1 MVHYIFYSTLLRC
14 CTWRAALTPPHESHR
29 TRVCALSLYTH
40 VYLEKEMSSATAQ
53 KRAAFSILRFL
64 NESLQNGTIKAD
76 DAEGIEVAS
85 ESLTPVQAAGEPD

>member
-1 MVHYIFYSTLLRC
+1 
-14 CTWRAALTPPHESHR
+14 
-29 TRVCALSLYTH
+29 
-40 VYLEKEMSSATAQ
+40 MSSATAQ

-85 ESLTPVQAAGEPD
+85 ESLSRRLELCWGDGTDVFRDVKASASPRRLESTPTRSRTSERTPSKSRSTNSCRR

>member
-1 MVHYIFYSTLLRC
+1 M
-14 CTWRAALTPPHESHR
+14 AALTPPHESHR
-29 TRVCALSLYTH
+29 TRVCALSLYTRDRH
-40 VYLEKEMSSATAQ
+40 IDKMSSATAQ

-85 ESLTPVQAAGEPD
+85 EFSLSRRFKLLESCD

>member
-1 MVHYIFYSTLLRC
+1 
-14 CTWRAALTPPHESHR
+14 
-29 TRVCALSLYTH
+29 
-40 VYLEKEMSSATAQ
+40 MSSATAQ

-85 ESLTPVQAAGEPD
+85 ESLSLAVWSCAGEMGLTYSAT